1 MLRQHSIPHIVQTAA
16 GKFRLSDTGMFAVP
30 SASFTPSSNLSQYMS
45 ARSFRIF
52 GTAVHFY
59 FDLSGRRAALACS
72 CEGGKSGNP
81 MPLRFPSGYPQRFNI
96 LSGGHS
102 LNAPRV
108 HRADT
113 VQGSPTR
120 VPRFLRIVTIIRG
133 PEFSQNLIGEQ
144 VRSRDPEDSS
154 GGLIREN
161 GSAGLLFLQ
170 LKRSNRCDNLLSCGS
185 SCLPAID
192 SDQTLPHIRPY
203 TKRIGRYPARIR
215 VNRTGAAFRKSWH
228 NIHRRSDHPCGAA
241 DLFIRSS
248 GECAAP
254 ASFTRLISELRL
266 HSFTN
271 KSAEFFA
278 VEQARERTGINTT
291 AATMPLCSRPFF
303 SIEWYKA
310 RRQWAR
316 TGERSAANTYC

>member
-16 GKFRLSDTGMFAVP
+16 GKFRLSGTSMFAVP
-30 SASFTPSSNLSQYMS
+30 SASFTPTSNLSLYMS

-59 FDLSGRRAALACS
+59 FDFSGRRAALACS

-120 VPRFLRIVTIIRG
+120 VPRFLRIVIIIRG

-144 VRSRDPEDSS
+144 VQNRVSEDSS
-154 GGLIREN
+154 GGFSGKTVLPASLFYLIP
-161 GSAGLLFLQ
+161 GSA
-170 LKRSNRCDNLLSCGS
+170 RH
-185 SCLPAID
+185 P
-192 SDQTLPHIRPY
+192 QTSRGPRL
-203 TKRIGRYPARIR
+203 
-215 VNRTGAAFRKSWH
+215 N
-228 NIHRRSDHPCGAA
+228 RRSTPF
-241 DLFIRSS
+241 L
-248 GECAAP
+248 
-254 ASFTRLISELRL
+254 
-266 HSFTN
+266 TN
-271 KSAEFFA
+271 RQNFFA
-278 VEQARERTGINTT
+278 VERPQERAGII
-291 AATMPLCSRPFF
+291 PPQRPCRCVSVLSF
-303 SIEWYKA
+303 SSNNIEQDA
-310 RRQWAR
+310 NDSCRRK
-316 TGERSAANTYC
+316 ERGKYIRFRHDKRPPRSFLIDSLTDPENEWRKTHTETIDRPEAHGSSFW